1 MKHSRIISTKITHKQ
16 TYNTLASLKI
26 YVMLLAV
33 FLVSISGLHANTP
46 VKPTQT
52 IKVALLLDTSNS
64 MDGLITQ
71 AKTQLWEIVNE
82 LSYAKADG
90 NSPNL
95 KIALYEYGNDGIES
109 NDGYIRQV
117 LDFSSDLDEISEKLF
132 SLSTNG
138 GSEYCGQVIQKSL
151 KELRWEKGH
160 KNDLNI
166 IFIAGNERFTQ
177 GHISYKTSAKEA
189 KKQQVIVNTIFC
201 GNYENGVQG
210 KWKEGALLAG
220 GEYLNID
227 HNKTIVHISTPY
239 DVLILRLNK
248 QLNSTYIG
256 FGSQGVHKLH
266 MQSVQDQ
273 NACNLDEVV
282 EVKRAISKS
291 SALYKNTSWDLV
303 DAQNDANF
311 SYEKL
316 DKNTLPKALK
326 GKSIAG
332 IKVYVAK
339 KSKERTSI
347 QQKIRA
353 LDKKRRDYIRKQ
365 TKNTAENDLQ
375 SALIRCIKTQAKKEG
390 YTFEEKGC

>member
-1 MKHSRIISTKITHKQ
+1 MKTSTAITSV
-16 TYNTLASLKI
+16 LLKVSHQLKRTTVI
-26 YVMLLAV
+26 
-33 FLVSISGLHANTP
+33 FLCFLITNIGIHANTP

-64 MDGLITQ
+64 MDGLIRQ

-90 NSPNL
+90 TRPNL

-117 LDFSSDLDEISEKLF
+117 LDFSSDLDDISEKLF

-151 KELRWEKGH
+151 QELQWKKGH

-177 GHISYKTSAKEA
+177 GHVSYKRSAKNA
-189 KKQQVIVNTIFC
+189 LKKQVLINTIFC

-256 FGSQGVHKLH
+256 YGSQGVRKLR
-266 MQSVQDQ
+266 MQYVQDQ

-291 SALYKNTSWDLV
+291 SSLYKNTTWDLV
-303 DAQNDANF
+303 DAQKDADF

-316 DKNTLPKALK
+316 DKKTLPKELA
-326 GKSIAG
+326 GKSTEA
-332 IKVYVAK
+332 IKTYVAK
-339 KSKERTSI
+339 KSKERIEI
-347 QQKIRA
+347 QQKIRE
-353 LDKKRRDYIRKQ
+353 LDKKRRQYLIKKAKKPG
-365 TKNTAENDLQ
+365 TNDLQ
-375 SALIRCIKTQAKKEG
+375 SALIRCIKTQAKKQG
-390 YTFEEKGC
+390 YTFE